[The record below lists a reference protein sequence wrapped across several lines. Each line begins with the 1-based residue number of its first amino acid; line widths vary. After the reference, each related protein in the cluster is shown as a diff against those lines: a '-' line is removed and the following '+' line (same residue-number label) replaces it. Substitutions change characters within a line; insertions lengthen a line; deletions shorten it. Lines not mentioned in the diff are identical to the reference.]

1 MSILANAIST
11 SIPLD
16 GQLNILP
23 ETPVQS
29 LDFDVAEGT
38 EVELVYDP
46 DEDQPFR
53 IQVGGITE
61 ETYWERAEAEIAFQN
76 LLVAIAEA
84 NREAQY
90 QEADRRAGR

>member
-29 LDFDVAEGT
+29 LDFAVAEGT

-46 DEDQPFR
+46 HEDQPFR
-53 IQVGGITE
+53 IQVNGTTE
-61 ETYWERAEAEIAFQN
+61 EAYADRSEAEQAFQD

-84 NREAQY
+84 NREAEY
-90 QEADRRAGR
+90 QRRDRERF

>member
-11 SIPLD
+11 TVGVDVQFHL
-16 GQLNILP
+16 LP
-23 ETPVQS
+23 KSPVQS

-46 DEDQPFR
+46 EEAEPYR
-53 IQVGGITE
+53 LQVNGTTE
-61 ETYWERAEAEIAFQN
+61 EAYADRAQAEQAFQD

-84 NREAQY
+84 NREAEY
-90 QEADRRAGR
+90 QRRDRERF

>member
-1 MSILANAIST
+1 MSVLANAIST
-11 SIPLD
+11 TIPLD

-46 DEDQPFR
+46 YEAQPYR
-53 IQVGGITE
+53 IQVNGITE
-61 ETYWERAEAEIAFQN
+61 EAYADRTEAEQAFQD

-84 NREAQY
+84 NREAEY
-90 QEADRRAGR
+90 QRRDRERF